1 MREKDRLDIR
11 RESSQTQG
19 CQSMA
24 LVTGV
29 KLKAACLLFANRKQ
43 RNIAKDVVRQR
54 LIEAYTIRANH
65 RSRISAVHRIV
76 VWLNN
81 VFCNNKSLKRGS
93 QLWLHPQKLQP
104 YRNAP
109 RFPQYCLPHSRFQ
122 VALRAILH
130 EPEAVH
136 YLRLKG
142 R

>member
-1 MREKDRLDIR
+1 
-11 RESSQTQG
+11 
-19 CQSMA
+19 MA

-54 LIEAYTIRANH
+54 LIEAYTIRASH
-65 RSRISAVHRIV
+65 RCRISAVHHIV

-93 QLWLHPQKLQP
+93 QLWLYPQKLQP

-122 VALRAILH
+122 VALRPILH
-130 EPEAVH
+130 EPEAVR
-136 YLRLKG
+136 YLSLKG